1 MSLSLNNKK
10 LLGINGMGRIGKLLL
25 WNQIGLKQF
34 DGIVVNLGRDVGTK
48 LDDLIQIVEYDST
61 YGSLSKFLYGFRGTK
76 AEIKVIDAEIPV
88 LEIDGLIVKFLR
100 KSRNPKDINWL
111 KEGVSIVVECTG
123 AFPDPTVTTSS
134 SKPCLRGHLESGALK
149 VILSA
154 PFKIKDSGQSTP
166 QDATTMIYGIN
177 HSQYNAQ
184 KHHVIS
190 AASCTTTGLAH
201 MMKPLLDTEETS
213 QIITASMSTIH
224 AMTNT
229 QAILDS
235 VPKAGSSDMRK
246 NRSVFNNIIITTTG
260 VTKALELVMPE
271 IANIGFM
278 ADSVR
283 IPTNTVSLINLNI
296 TFHSETDHNNEPK
309 ISREFINNLYKK
321 ASESSQKD
329 LLVYADRQNVSSDL
343 IGTMAACV
351 IEGYE
356 THTRTGF
363 ISVPKQTLNALGI
376 TNADNL
382 KLPVTHAKLF
392 GWYDNELGSYVYS
405 ISKLIKH
412 IADNTPS

>member
-1 MSLSLNNKK
+1 MNVSMQNKK

-25 WNQIGLKQF
+25 WNQIRLKQF
-34 DGIVVNLGRDVGTK
+34 DGLVVNLGRDVGKK
-48 LDDLIQIVEYDST
+48 LDDLIQIIENDST
-61 YGSLSKFLYGFRGTK
+61 YGNLTKFLYGFGGKK
-76 AEIKVIDAEIPV
+76 AEIRILDENIPL
-88 LEIDGLIVKFLR
+88 LEIDGIIVKFLR
-100 KSRNPKDINWL
+100 KSRDPKDINWL

-123 AFPDPTVTTSS
+123 GFSDPTVTTNS
-134 SKPCLRGHLESGALK
+134 SKPCLRGHLEAGALK

-154 PFKIKDSGQSTP
+154 PFKIKDPSQSKP
-166 QDATTMIYGIN
+166 HDSTTMIYGIN

-201 MMKPLLDTEETS
+201 MMKPLLDTRETS
-213 QIITASMSTIH
+213 QILTASMSTIH

-260 VTKALELVMPE
+260 VTKALEQVIPE
-271 IANIGFM
+271 ISNIGFI

-296 TFHSETDHNNEPK
+296 TFHSETDQNNEPK
-309 ISREFINNLYKK
+309 ITREFINDIYKK
-321 ASESSQKD
+321 AAKTSQKD
-329 LLVYADRQNVSSDL
+329 LLVYSDRQNVSSDL

-351 IEGYE
+351 VEGCE

-363 ISVPKQTLNALGI
+363 ISIPRKSLNTLGI
-376 TNADNL
+376 KDADNL

-405 ISKLIKH
+405 LSKLIKH
-412 IADNTPS
+412 IADNTPL